1 MANYK
6 GLTSVLV
13 VAGEAGSGKST
24 FIEGLFS
31 LMQGCKEP
39 TLWVDTTVDCGIL
52 RKLKGEES
60 LKAFQ
65 GASLYET
72 LVQLHENK
80 VNPSAEVDWHLAETP
95 YTIQGVHEG
104 LSLYPSQQDDHLV
117 EATDALLADAC
128 VQKALRYGWPRLL
141 AKNYRYVVM
150 NVSDAS
156 LVEALLPKL
165 NVSLLYLTT
174 PNQVADTD
182 TLYAFTCLGQW
193 HSLNVL
199 MTQAPHRASLDESWQ
214 DWFVNYPSWLFLG
227 RLPYFSSDADWHLQ
241 YQDQLRTSLVRLNW
255 DGVHAL
261 KG

>member
-1 MANYK
+1 MTNNK

-31 LMQGCKEP
+31 LMQSSTEP
-39 TLWVDTTVDCGIL
+39 TLWVDTTADCGIL
-52 RKLKGEES
+52 RKLKGEAS

-72 LVQLHENK
+72 LLQLHENK
-80 VNPSAEVDWHLAETP
+80 VNPSAEVDWHFAETP
-95 YTIQGVHEG
+95 YTINGSHEG
-104 LSLYPSQQDDHLV
+104 LSLYPSQDEAHLI

-141 AKNYRYVVM
+141 AKNFRYVVM
-150 NVSDAS
+150 NVSNAS

-182 TLYAFTCLGQW
+182 TLYAFNCLGQW

-199 MTQAPHRASLDESWQ
+199 MTQAPHRSTLDESWQ
-214 DWFVNYPSWLFLG
+214 AWFVNDPSWLFLG
-227 RLPYFSSDADWHLQ
+227 KLPYFRSDADWQMQ
-241 YQDQLRTSLVRLNW
+241 YQDHLRSSLARLNW
-255 DGVHAL
+255 DGVHTF